1 MVHCRIAG
9 IIAGSWYTRLHN
21 VGNGHKETMTTC
33 GFDVKICTQN
43 VRGLNNSLKRTKVFN
58 RFKTKADVMFV
69 QESHSTK
76 IVERDWKSQW
86 GGEILF
92 SHGTS
97 AARGCMIMFKNTL
110 EFSINDSKTD
120 ENGRFMFVKCTIQGK
135 KFLLINVYG
144 PNREQ
149 EHKNF
154 LYEMH
159 DAASEFYD
167 DDYYHV
173 KSGLHS
179 R

>member
-1 MVHCRIAG
+1 MALEYADALKHTVVKVARQSVQSFNLSCSNLFIVFG
-9 IIAGSWYTRLHN
+9 EFMCINN

-58 RFKTKADVMFV
+58 RFKTKADVIFV

-97 AARGCMIMFKNTL
+97 AARGCMIMFNNT
-110 EFSINDSKTD
+110 
-120 ENGRFMFVKCTIQGK
+120 
-135 KFLLINVYG
+135 
-144 PNREQ
+144 
-149 EHKNF
+149 
-154 LYEMH
+154 
-159 DAASEFYD
+159 
-167 DDYYHV
+167 
-173 KSGLHS
+173 
-179 R
+179 